1 MIRRLSTA
9 YFLITL
15 SVSAFALVSPVAA
28 LASAPQIAVAGQQGQ
43 SEDLSGSPEAQ
54 ILREVL
60 QTGVAHEDFARK
72 ARINFFPAPDG
83 NTFMMLVFEVD
94 QEGFTV
100 APAPPPVQA
109 AAAEGEA
116 AAAAAPAAVTGD
128 VASLKAYGAVTTQ
141 SPEGQLEIVHQF
153 MSPFTIPADG
163 GDGAFSDTHSV
174 GMTVVPGTYSL
185 TWGVIEADT
194 NLANVTTEVIEI
206 PDYTTGELKMTSVF
220 VSAASEPQSDPFQPN
235 TVYPGVRMGNIVF
248 FDDIDRLVP
257 RDAMIEV
264 IYVVMGTQQDP
275 TTLRPKLEVNYRI
288 LLDDPEAEEEQ
299 SVARFPSQT
308 LETFSVGQP
317 LPLSQ
322 IQNLEAGKSY
332 ILEIQVKD
340 LVSEQQLLKR
350 IAFSLFPEE
359 EG

>member
-1 MIRRLSTA
+1 MIRRLSAA

-15 SVSAFALVSPVAA
+15 SVLAFALVSPAAA
-28 LASAPQIAVAGQQGQ
+28 LASAPQIAVGGQQGQ
-43 SEDLSGSPEAQ
+43 SDDMSGTPEAQ

-72 ARINFFPAPDG
+72 GRVDFFPAPDG
-83 NTFMMLVFEVD
+83 NTFMLLVFEVN
-94 QEGFTV
+94 QEGFTF

-109 AAAEGEA
+109 APAEGEA
-116 AAAAAPAAVTGD
+116 AAAAAPPAVTGD

-141 SPEGQLEIVHQF
+141 SPEGQLQMVHQF

-174 GMTVVPGTYSL
+174 GWTLVPGTYSL

-194 NLANVTTEVIEI
+194 NVANVTTEVIEV
-206 PDYTTGELKMTSVF
+206 PDYTTGEMKMTSVF
-220 VSAASEPQSDPFQPN
+220 VSAASEPQSERADPD
-235 TVYPGVRMGNIVF
+235 TVYPGVRMGNIMF
-248 FDDIDRLVP
+248 LDDVDRAVP

-264 IYVVMGTQQDP
+264 IYVIMGTQQDP

-299 SVARFPSQT
+299 SVAKFPPQT
-308 LETFSVGQP
+308 LETFSIGQP
-317 LPLSQ
+317 LPLAS

-332 ILEIQVKD
+332 ILEIQAKD
-340 LVSEQQLLKR
+340 LISEQQLLKR
-350 IAFSLFPEE
+350 ISFSLLPEE

>member
-1 MIRRLSTA
+1 MTRRLPA
-9 YFLITL
+9 AFFLTTL
-15 SVSAFALVSPVAA
+15 SVLAFALVSPAGS
-28 LASAPQIAVAGQQGQ
+28 LASAPQVAVAGQQGQ
-43 SEDLSGSPEAQ
+43 SEDMSGTPEAQ

-72 ARINFFPAPDG
+72 ARVDFFPTPDG
-83 NTFMMLVFEVD
+83 NTYLMLVFEVN
-94 QEGFTV
+94 QQGFTF

-109 AAAEGEA
+109 APAEGEA
-116 AAAAAPAAVTGD
+116 AAAAAPPALTGD
-128 VASLKAYGAVTTQ
+128 VASLRAYGAVTTQ
-141 SPEGQLEIVHQF
+141 SPEGQLNAVHQF
-153 MSPFTIPADG
+153 SSPFTIPADG
-163 GDGAFSDTHSV
+163 GDGTFSDTYSL
-174 GMTVVPGTYSL
+174 GMPVVPGTYSL

-194 NLANVTTEVIEI
+194 NLANVTTEVIEV
-206 PDYTTGELKMTSVF
+206 PNYTTGELKMTSVF
-220 VSAASEPQSDPFQPN
+220 VSAASEPQSDQVQIN
-235 TVYPGVRMGNIVF
+235 TVYSGVRMGQIVF

-257 RDAMIEV
+257 RDSMIEV
-264 IYVVMGTQQDP
+264 IYAVMGTQQDP
-275 TTLRPKLEVNYRI
+275 TTLGPRLEVNYRI

-299 SVARFPSQT
+299 SIARFPSQI

-350 IAFSLFPEE
+350 ISFSLLPEE

>member
-1 MIRRLSTA
+1 MICRSPAA

-15 SVSAFALVSPVAA
+15 SVLSIALVSPAGA
-28 LASAPQIAVAGQQGQ
+28 LASAPQVAVAGQQGQ
-43 SEDLSGSPEAQ
+43 SEDMSGTPEAQ

-60 QTGVAHEDFARK
+60 QTSVAHEDFARK
-72 ARINFFPAPDG
+72 ARIDFFPAPDG

-94 QEGFTV
+94 QEGFAF

-109 AAAEGEA
+109 APAEGEA
-116 AAAAAPAAVTGD
+116 AAVAPLAVTGD

-163 GDGAFSDTHSV
+163 GDGGFSDTHSV

-185 TWGVIEADT
+185 TWGVIEEST
-194 NLANVTTEVIEI
+194 SLASVTTEVIEI
-206 PDYTTGELKMTSVF
+206 PSYTTGELKMTSVF
-220 VSAASEPQSDPFQPN
+220 MSAASEPQSEPYQPSN
-235 TVYPGVRMGNIVF
+235 VYAGVRMGNIVF
-248 FDDIDRLVP
+248 FDDVDRVVP
-257 RDAMIEV
+257 RDAMVEV
-264 IYVVMGTQQDP
+264 IYVMMGTQQDP
-275 TTLRPKLEVNYRI
+275 TTLKPKIEVTYRI

-299 SVARFPSQT
+299 SVARFPTQT

-332 ILEIQVKD
+332 ILEIQAKD
-340 LVSEQQLLKR
+340 MVSEQQLMKR
-350 IAFSLFPEE
+350 ISFSLLPEE

>member
-1 MIRRLSTA
+1 MIRRSLA
-9 YFLITL
+9 AHVLFTL
-15 SVSAFALVSPVAA
+15 FALAIVLVPSAGA
-28 LASAPQIAVAGQQGQ
+28 YASAPQIAVAGQQGQ
-43 SEDLSGSPEAQ
+43 AEDMSGTPEAQ

-60 QTGVAHEDFARK
+60 QTGAAHEDFARK
-72 ARINFFPAPDG
+72 SRTNFFPAPDG

-94 QEGFTV
+94 QGGLTF
-100 APAPPPVQA
+100 AAAPPPAQA
-109 AAAEGEA
+109 VPAEGEA
-116 AAAAAPAAVTGD
+116 AAPPVAAGD

-141 SPEGQLEIVHQF
+141 GPEGQLEIVHQF

-163 GDGAFSDTHSV
+163 GDGSFTDTHSV

-185 TWGVIEADT
+185 TWGVIEAGT
-194 NLANVTTEVIEI
+194 NLANVTTEVIEV
-206 PDYTTGELKMTSVF
+206 PSYTTGEMKMTSVF
-220 VSAASEPQSDPFQPN
+220 VSSASEPQSDPYRPN
-235 TVYPGVRMGNIVF
+235 TVYDGVRMGNIVF
-248 FDDIDRLVP
+248 FDDLDRLVP

-264 IYVVMGTQQDP
+264 IYVIMGTQQDP
-275 TTLRPKLEVNYRI
+275 TTMRPKIEINYRI

-299 SVARFPSQT
+299 SVARFPTQT

-332 ILEIQVKD
+332 ILEIQAKD
-340 LVSEQQLLKR
+340 TVSEQQLIKR
-350 IAFSLFPEE
+350 ISFSLLPEE